1 MRSWSRHVR
10 GATALLS
17 LRGEDSLSDIALLE
31 LFLHL
36 RQQIVSNS
44 DDLAAKIM
52 S

>member
-17 LRGEDSLSDIALLE
+17 LRSQDALNDIPLLE

-36 RQQIVSNS
+36 RQQAVSEPQ
-44 DDLAAKIM
+44 
-52 S
+52 